1 MVTPTQKKGSRLAV
15 SGLLL
20 LFISLVSFLLTLI
33 VFYGA
38 RHKGVSVLTNVGRV
52 RVA

>member
-20 LFISLVSFLLTLI
+20 LFISLVSFLLTFL
-33 VFYGA
+33 VFYGSK
-38 RHKGVSVLTNVGRV
+38 HKGVSVLTNGRV